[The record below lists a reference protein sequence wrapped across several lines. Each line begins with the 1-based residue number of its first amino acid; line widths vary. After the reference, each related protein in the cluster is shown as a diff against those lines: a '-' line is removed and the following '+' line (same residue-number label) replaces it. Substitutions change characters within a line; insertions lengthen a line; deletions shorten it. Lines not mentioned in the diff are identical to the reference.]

1 VTLGAAGAA
10 GVVIGK
16 LLRLRNHPADPLA
29 NLERARESL
38 ERALEVD
45 LAAAADLLASLAR
58 DLADQAS
65 PAREDG
71 AAGAGATSA
80 ETSNNK
86 NASLPMNLIGADGSL
101 PAGAE
106 MNLMIHANANP
117 LASLARDLALDR
129 ASLVRDQDGE
139 ALASP
144 AREEVVDGVDLE
156 SPASPLEAGVDLPSQ
171 ASHHLAASQ
180 KNQSTTTL
188 RPLFM
193 SHMNPLDHQAS
204 RARVLVLD
212 QASLARDHTLDQDRA
227 RAARDLMDQA
237 SPERDH
243 QDGEAGKSNLML
255 GLDFHEW
262 LMHLS
267 LLETITFLEYVLL
280 MSPRNLNIICIF
292 VLFGVIH
299 TLVSCVNI

>member
-1 VTLGAAGAA
+1 
-10 GVVIGK
+10 
-16 LLRLRNHPADPLA
+16 
-29 NLERARESL
+29 
-38 ERALEVD
+38 
-45 LAAAADLLASLAR
+45 
-58 DLADQAS
+58 
-65 PAREDG
+65 
-71 AAGAGATSA
+71 
-80 ETSNNK
+80 
-86 NASLPMNLIGADGSL
+86 
-101 PAGAE
+101 
-106 MNLMIHANANP
+106 
-117 LASLARDLALDR
+117 
-129 ASLVRDQDGE
+129 
-139 ALASP
+139 
-144 AREEVVDGVDLE
+144 
-156 SPASPLEAGVDLPSQ
+156 
-171 ASHHLAASQ
+171 
-180 KNQSTTTL
+180 
-188 RPLFM
+188 
-193 SHMNPLDHQAS
+193 MNPLDHQAS